1 MREPKN
7 LNRITLGP
15 VARKLIEGH
24 TANRPQALDDAIL
37 SLQEASETPPEISED
52 GPQLEGRIQSMEAM
66 IERQFKAINELS
78 YATAL
83 QHKMTRILIA
93 SLMSETNDEQQSLV
107 SMAEQAAGDAHAKT
121 ELLGESEI
129 EMLQREEASVTAAIQ
144 REFERAGLQ
153 AEPGIEDELE
163 R

>member
-1 MREPKN
+1 
-7 LNRITLGP
+7 
-15 VARKLIEGH
+15 
-24 TANRPQALDDAIL
+24 
-37 SLQEASETPPEISED
+37 
-52 GPQLEGRIQSMEAM
+52 
-66 IERQFKAINELS
+66 
-78 YATAL
+78 
-83 QHKMTRILIA
+83 MTRILIA